1 MRAEAGY
8 TFIELMVVLGVI
20 AVLASFSIT
29 LVPNVI
35 KPRSLALEAET
46 LGTEIFLLVSTAR
59 ATRKTMQLVCEPNV
73 VKVNIY
79 DGIRSNFLSLSGEAL
94 VGLDA
99 RVQTQSKAYVQKV
112 LLSERSKVNV
122 SCPQNCG
129 DLFISSDGYLLSQ
142 ERCPAIEY
150 VLSKQPPSTAQVKLT
165 LSSVGYPRVL
175 AKASPS
181 QADWSEVS
189 R

>member
-1 MRAEAGY
+1 MRTEAGY

-35 KPRSLALEAET
+35 KPRSLALEADT
-46 LGTEIFLLVSTAR
+46 LGAEIFLLVSSAR
-59 ATRKTMQLVCEPNV
+59 ATRRTMQLLCEPNT
-73 VKVNIY
+73 VKVNVY
-79 DGIRSNFLSLSGEAL
+79 DGVRSNFLSLGGVDL

-99 RVQTQSKAYVQKV
+99 RAQTQSKAYVQRV
-112 LLSERSKVNV
+112 LLPERSKVNV

-129 DLFISSDGYLLSQ
+129 DLFISSDGYLLSK

-165 LSSVGYPRVL
+165 LSSVGYPRVF
-175 AKASPS
+175 AKSSPS

>member
-1 MRAEAGY
+1 MRQQAGY

-35 KPRSLALEAET
+35 KPRSLALKAES
-46 LGTEIFLLVSTAR
+46 LGAEIFFLVSSAR
-59 ATRKTMQLVCEPNV
+59 ATRRTMQLLCEPNAI
-73 VKVNIY
+73 KVNVY
-79 DGIRSNFLSLSGEAL
+79 DGVRSNFLSPNGVDL

-99 RVQTQSKAYVQKV
+99 RVQTQSKAYVQRV
-112 LLSERSKVNV
+112 LLPEQSKVNV
-122 SCPQNCG
+122 SCPKGCG
-129 DLFISSDGYLLSQ
+129 DFFITSDGYLLSQ
-142 ERCPAIEY
+142 EHCSAIEF
-150 VLSKQPPSTAQVKLT
+150 VLSKQAPSTAQVKLT
-165 LSSVGYPRVL
+165 LSSVGHPRVF

-181 QADWSEVS
+181 QANWSEVS